1 MFKKNSGL
9 ALESTLGAH
18 GNAALTY
25 FMVVQL
31 AALIRT
37 LMTSTNYFEKLAMM
51 ESTGSTLGAKG
62 VAFAGCYRSA
72 KAFMIHFRDAL
83 FNKII
88 NPDKLPAGLH
98 VVFNSA

>member
-51 ESTGSTLGAKG
+51 ESTGST
-62 VAFAGCYRSA
+62 
-72 KAFMIHFRDAL
+72 
-83 FNKII
+83 
-88 NPDKLPAGLH
+88 
-98 VVFNSA
+98 